1 MGLGDGGEWDG
12 VEDLHW
18 RCGGGG
24 SDADAG
30 DFLHHRVQVVVNNTN
45 ITDKIT
51 DKLNPFA
58 S

>member
-1 MGLGDGGEWDG
+1 MVVAVVGSGMR
-12 VEDLHW
+12 W